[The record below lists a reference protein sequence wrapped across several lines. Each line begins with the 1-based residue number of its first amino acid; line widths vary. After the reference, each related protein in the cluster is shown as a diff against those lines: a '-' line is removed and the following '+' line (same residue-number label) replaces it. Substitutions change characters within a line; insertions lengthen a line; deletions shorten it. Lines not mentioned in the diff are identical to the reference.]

1 MDHHWNTTN
10 VGPKRNPAVIQGAQ
24 TTPSRWPIATLT
36 IALLWIMYTLF
47 LFDQVLSVPPAIWQD
62 STAYAAV
69 ASSSL
74 FRATFWAGARPPFVP
89 LVMRLVGSGRGFVL
103 LETAVAAIAW
113 GSLVVSMG
121 LHARNA
127 TYRVTSA
134 VMVLG
139 LASSSPVTLWNASVL
154 SESLA
159 ISTLVLMVSALLWAA
174 KGITTTRMFLV
185 GGTALC
191 FAAIRDSDIAT
202 VAFIA
207 LGCSALSF
215 AHRRANLHQPSQWA
229 LLSVVL
235 LSVVLAAGAG
245 VVFSGRGATNV
256 ADVYSVRIFPFPN
269 RVAWFATHGMPQA
282 TAIDQLASAT
292 PPSSSDTAKTLFV
305 LGATKFVHLSQ
316 WFESRGESTYL
327 LYLLTHPGYDFTA
340 PLVRPE
346 LSFNF
351 AHGNLYFYEA
361 RGWTNFPGSEFFWPP
376 LPGLI
381 VIATLTAAM
390 TIWRRS
396 WRNLPW
402 RVAAMICVIGVLT
415 MYVAWHGDGQETT
428 RHTIEGFVEVRLGLW
443 IALALSTL
451 GHSNTQSSHTLGH
464 RFVINPE
471 S

>member
-1 MDHHWNTTN
+1 MDHRWNTIN
-10 VGPKRNPAVIQGAQ
+10 AGSKPIPAVIRGAQ
-24 TTPSRWPIATLT
+24 TNPSRWPIATLI
-36 IALLWIMYTLF
+36 IALLWITYTIF
-47 LFDQVLSVPPAIWQD
+47 LFKQVLSVPPVIWQD

-74 FRATFWAGARPPFVP
+74 FRAAFWAGARPPFVP
-89 LVMRLVGSGRGFVL
+89 LVMRMVGSGGGFVIL
-103 LETAVAAIAW
+103 QTAVAAIAW
-113 GSLVVSMG
+113 GSLIVSMG
-121 LHARNA
+121 LHARSA

-139 LASSSPVTLWNASVL
+139 IASSNPVTLWNGSVL

-174 KGITTTRMFLV
+174 KGITATRILLV
-185 GGTALC
+185 CGAALC

-207 LGCSALSF
+207 LGCSVLSF
-215 AHRRANLHQPSQWA
+215 VHRRANLHQSSQWV

-235 LSVVLAAGAG
+235 LSVVLVTGAG

-269 RVAWFATHGMPQA
+269 RVGWFAAHGMPQA
-282 TAIDQLASAT
+282 TAIDQLASTT
-292 PPSSSDTAKTLFV
+292 PSSSSDTAKTLFV
-305 LGATKFVHLSQ
+305 LGTAKFVHLSQ
-316 WFESRGESTYL
+316 WFEARGESTYL

-376 LPGLI
+376 LNQLI
-381 VIATLTAAM
+381 MIAVITGALA
-390 TIWRRS
+390 IWRRS
-396 WRNLPW
+396 WRNPAW
-402 RVAAMICVIGVLT
+402 RAAIMIAVIGVLT

-443 IALALSTL
+443 IALVLGTL
-451 GHSNTQSSHTLGH
+451 GQLNS
-464 RFVINPE
+464 
-471 S
+471 